1 MDWCVRVSQKLE
13 YACRAMAQLAKQ
25 ADGKTITRL
34 DEIAQREAVSSNFLV
49 QILNDLRRSGLI
61 TSKRGKFGGY
71 LLTGKAEDISL
82 YDIVQSV
89 EPTLLENTTSSEGQ
103 SGASVS
109 KVWHSASNHFAS
121 QLKETKLSSMAES
134 DAGPMFYI

>member
-1 MDWCVRVSQKLE
+1 
-13 YACRAMAQLAKQ
+13 MAQLAKH

-49 QILNDLRRSGLI
+49 QILNDLRRSGLV

-71 LLTGKAEDISL
+71 LLTGKPEDVSL

-89 EPTLLENTTSSEGQ
+89 EPTLLEDTTIAEGESGNAVRKIWSNTSD
-103 SGASVS
+103 AF
-109 KVWHSASNHFAS
+109 SN
-121 QLKETKLSSMAES
+121 QLKETKLTALAES
-134 DAGPMFYI
+134 DSGPMFYI

>member
-1 MDWCVRVSQKLE
+1 MT
-13 YACRAMAQLAKQ
+13 QLAKH

-34 DEIAQREAVSSNFLV
+34 DEIAQREAISANFLV
-49 QILNDLRRSGLI
+49 QILNDLRRSGLV

-71 LLTGKAEDISL
+71 LLSGKPEDITL

-89 EPTLLENTTSSEGQ
+89 EPTLLEDTTTSEGE

-109 KVWHSASNHFAS
+109 KAWSTTSDALAKN
-121 QLKETKLSSMAES
+121 LKSTKLDKLANT
-134 DAGPMFYI
+134 DDGPMFYI

>member
-1 MDWCVRVSQKLE
+1 MRVSQKLE

-49 QILNDLRRSGLI
+49 QILNDLRRSGLV

-71 LLTGKAEDISL
+71 LLSGKPGDISL

-89 EPTLLENTTSSEGQ
+89 EPTLLEDTTNTE
-103 SGASVS
+103 GASGNAVNKAWS
-109 KVWHSASNHFAS
+109 TASANFAAS
-121 QLKETKLSSMAES
+121 LKTIKLATLTETDS
-134 DAGPMFYI
+134 GPMFYI